1 MTRKSSFRQGRSLN
15 TVGLGWDSLHS
26 LGPHSWALRSNYP
39 RSRKQAVRTQTP
51 SRGLGGVRHPRP
63 GRASFLN
70 PSERLSECLCHC
82 AGSSVGGLQ
91 CHQERSLLMSHGG
104 LVGCGSL
111 AGADPCLA
119 GRCTRTQG
127 REDNPTTE
135 AGCGSL
141 LQKQLLA
148 EWHLSPHFCWS
159 WKSLIF
165 RPNHSP
171 QACPLGIRRHRR
183 VRALVCDQ

>member
-70 PSERLSECLCHC
+70 PSEQAVFVTVPVHP
-82 AGSSVGGLQ
+82 
-91 CHQERSLLMSHGG
+91 
-104 LVGCGSL
+104 L
-111 AGADPCLA
+111 AAFSA
-119 GRCTRTQG
+119 TK
-127 REDNPTTE
+127 NV
-135 AGCGSL
+135 AS
-141 LQKQLLA
+141 
-148 EWHLSPHFCWS
+148 
-159 WKSLIF
+159 
-165 RPNHSP
+165 
-171 QACPLGIRRHRR
+171 
-183 VRALVCDQ
+183 